1 MSVTFH
7 FDEQAT
13 GFQILDDYNDEY
25 PEVCVCFSSRYE
37 PDIEITLT
45 ISPEM
50 FREILAEME
59 GDDD

>member
-7 FDEQAT
+7 VDEQAT
-13 GFQILDDYNDEY
+13 DFQILDYDERK
-25 PEVCVCFSSRYE
+25 EVSVCFSSRYD

-59 GDDD
+59 GDDE